1 MRRRS
6 SSMRPSAVLIGTH
19 SSHSGSAHGWRE
31 YSQYCTAPASRPSA
45 MSQMS
50 ALSSVSAIL
59 LPRST
64 ALPKASLNGL
74 SVSCMAWS
82 WAHCL
87 GPTVVRRWR
96 WPALYRKRPGSLKN
110 ETGAGLLTAR
120 ICLLRSGATMA
131 DERNQEP
138 QMDAAALYREELF
151 TDRKVGA
158 IRQLTPVTSDGAPDT
173 TRPVLFLG
181 QAEIMTNMG
190 PVPLSFEIE
199 GKTLA
204 DAVVGFA
211 AAATVAIER
220 TVQQIQ
226 EMRRQ
231 AASQLVVPQGG
242 MPNLG
247 PGAPGGRGGKIQ
259 IP

>member
-1 MRRRS
+1 
-6 SSMRPSAVLIGTH
+6 
-19 SSHSGSAHGWRE
+19 
-31 YSQYCTAPASRPSA
+31 
-45 MSQMS
+45 
-50 ALSSVSAIL
+50 
-59 LPRST
+59 
-64 ALPKASLNGL
+64 
-74 SVSCMAWS
+74 MA
-82 WAHCL
+82 
-87 GPTVVRRWR
+87 
-96 WPALYRKRPGSLKN
+96 
-110 ETGAGLLTAR
+110 E
-120 ICLLRSGATMA
+120 
-131 DERNQEP
+131 DRNQDP
-138 QMDAAALYREELF
+138 QMDADGLYQEDNF
-151 TDRKVGA
+151 TDRRVGA
-158 IRQLTPVTSDGAPDT
+158 IRRLTPVRPDASVDP

-204 DAVVGFA
+204 EAVVGFS